1 MDKGMLCANAFS
13 LRAYAE
19 RIVPASVSN
28 LGASSS
34 VTDFDGM
41 PLANLKPE
49 NVYLVHT

>member
-34 VTDFDGM
+34 VTDFGGM

-49 NVYLVHT
+49 NVYVVHT